1 MRGERN
7 EVEVRKMTSEGNER
21 VGLKRRYEG
30 RRHKLLLSTAQTASK
45 YCKFDSWILH
55 LSECCVYVFIHAC
68 MLL

>member
-1 MRGERN
+1 MTEAGQ
-7 EVEVRKMTSEGNER
+7 RKMMNEGNKR

-45 YCKFDSWILH
+45 YCKLDSWILH
-55 LSECCVYVFIHAC
+55 SSECCVNVFIYAC